1 MMRADSI
8 FIGLIMDATSQPAT
22 YQCHAF
28 HDSLPGGKAS
38 GQLSL
43 DSEGLTYQVGELRG
57 RLPFNQLQFSLGGA
71 SNRLVFIK
79 HLAVGDLTLYTSDLN
94 ILKNPDLL
102 AHPEAAPQIS
112 RARQQRHFAWGVLVG
127 VGLLILAIPML
138 LAWNM
143 EFFTGIAARQVPV
156 SWENK
161 LGESVSAQYRIS
173 HTLMPRDKSDALLK
187 PLTGA
192 LIDALPKSPYKY
204 QFTIVNDGTLNAF
217 ALPGGFVTIHSGLIL
232 KAESAD
238 ELLGVLAHEISHVEE
253 RHGVRSIVNNAGIYM
268 LASAILGD
276 VSGLL
281 ATVSSAA
288 PMLLSQQY
296 SRRFE
301 TDADEKAAALMERAH
316 IDPEGLPRF
325 FEKMI
330 AEEKAML
337 DKIEDEK
344 ARTAYKTAMVFLST
358 HPASDERMKH
368 LRELTKT
375 HEDNY
380 LQLNTEF
387 KALQEAVKEFVA
399 SNKPQE
405 ETTSP
410 DTKTIETEG
419 DKQ

>member
-1 MMRADSI
+1 
-8 FIGLIMDATSQPAT
+8 MDASSSSS

-38 GQLSL
+38 GRISLSQV
-43 DSEGLTYQVGELRG
+43 GVHYQVGGLEG
-57 RLPFNQLQFSLGGA
+57 SLPFTQLQFTLGGA
-71 SNRLVFIK
+71 GNRLVFIK
-79 HLAVGDLTLYTSDLN
+79 HPAMADLTLYTSDLS
-94 ILKNPDLL
+94 ILKNPVVL
-102 AHPEAAPQIS
+102 AHPEAAPQIN
-112 RARQQRHFAWGVLVG
+112 RARKQRHFAWGVLTG
-127 VGLLILAIPML
+127 VGLLIIAIPVL
-138 LAWNM
+138 LALNM

-156 SWENK
+156 SWETK

-173 HTLMPRDKSDALLK
+173 HKLMPREESDVLLK
-187 PLTGA
+187 PLVDPLVTA
-192 LIDALPKSPYKY
+192 LQKSPYQY

-232 KAESAD
+232 KAESAE

-268 LASAILGD
+268 LASAIFGD

-301 TDADEKAAALMERAH
+301 TDADEKAAKLMGRAH
-316 IDPEGLPRF
+316 INPEGLPRF

-337 DKIEDEK
+337 DKIESEE

-358 HPASDERMKH
+358 HPASEERMKH
-368 LRELTKT
+368 LRELTKD

-380 LQLNTEF
+380 LQLNKQF
-387 KALQEAVKEFVA
+387 KALQEAVKTFVA
-399 SNKPQE
+399 SNQPQE
-405 ETTSP
+405 KAAPEATTTETNTTE
-410 DTKTIETEG
+410 TKTTETEG
-419 DKQ
+419 EQ

>member
-1 MMRADSI
+1 MRPDFF
-8 FIGLIMDATSQPAT
+8 FIGLIMDASSQQAI

-43 DSEGLTYQVGELRG
+43 DSEGLSYRVGELGG

-79 HLAVGDLTLYTSDLN
+79 HPAVGSLTLYTSDLS
-94 ILKNPDLL
+94 ILKHPALQ
-102 AHPEAAPQIS
+102 AHPEVAPQLL
-112 RARQQRHFAWGVLVG
+112 RARQQRHIAWGVLVG
-127 VGLLILAIPML
+127 VGLLIIAIPVL

-143 EFFTGIAARQVPV
+143 EMFTGIAARQVPI
-156 SWENK
+156 SWETK

-173 HTLMPRDKSDALLK
+173 HTLMPREKSDVLLK
-187 PLTGA
+187 PLVSQLTA
-192 LIDALPKSPYKY
+192 ALPKSPYQY
-204 QFTIVNDGTLNAF
+204 QFTIVNDATLNAF
-217 ALPGGFVTIHSGLIL
+217 ALPGGFVTINSGLIL
-232 KAESAD
+232 KAESAE

-268 LASAILGD
+268 LASALLGD

-281 ATVSSAA
+281 ASVSTAA

-301 TDADEKAAALMERAH
+301 TDADEKAAMLMERAH

-337 DKIEDEK
+337 DKIESEE

-358 HPASDERMKH
+358 HPASEERMKH
-368 LRELTKT
+368 LRELTKH

-380 LQLNTEF
+380 IQLNTEF
-387 KALQEAVKEFVA
+387 KALQEAVKTFVA
-399 SNKPQE
+399 SNKPLE
-405 ETTSP
+405 ETTSE
-410 DTKTIETEG
+410 TKTIETEG
-419 DKQ
+419 EKQ

>member
-1 MMRADSI
+1 
-8 FIGLIMDATSQPAT
+8 MDASSYPANQSSRAPDA
-22 YQCHAF
+22 YLCHGF

-38 GQLSL
+38 GQLHL

-57 RLPFNQLQFSLGGA
+57 RLPFTQLQFSLGGA

-79 HLAVGDLTLYTSDLN
+79 HPAVGDLTLYTSDLS
-94 ILKNPDLL
+94 ILKNPALL
-102 AHPEAAPQIS
+102 AHPDAAPQIS
-112 RARQQRHFAWGVLVG
+112 RARQQRHIAWGVLVG
-127 VGLLILAIPML
+127 VGLLILAIPAL

-143 EFFTGIAARQVPV
+143 EFLTGIAARQVPI

-192 LIDALPKSPYKY
+192 LVNALPNSPYHY

-253 RHGVRSIVNNAGIYM
+253 RHGVRSIVNNAGIYI
-268 LASAILGD
+268 LASAIFGD

-301 TDADEKAAALMERAH
+301 TDADEKAAKLMARAH

-330 AEEKAML
+330 AEEKATL
-337 DKIEDEK
+337 DKIESEE

-375 HEDNY
+375 HDDHY
-380 LQLNTEF
+380 IQLNNEF
-387 KALQEAVKEFVA
+387 KALQKAVKEFVA
-399 SNKPQE
+399 NNKPQE
-405 ETTSP
+405 QTASPDTTSP
-410 DTKTIETEG
+410 DTTATKTEG
-419 DKQ
+419 EK